1 MLKLKLNLKKLI
13 LVKNKYINFDYFI
26 STELNGIKKKVN
38 NSIISNIDL
47 NKAVKDL
54 NNQGFYLVEK
64 VFDENL
70 INQFEKEFDY
80 VIEKYNSTFDET
92 SISNSSQVRIFNQ
105 KNMIK
110 DKLYACS
117 ALFGNL
123 EIKNII
129 KSHFKKK
136 FIFNSDIFFQRS
148 GPTKKPLASE
158 YHFDILN
165 SIKVWLYVD
174 DCYEDNGPLE
184 VVKESFKQ
192 NKEIREVSYKN
203 LNKISN
209 VSNIQEHQ
217 NTLKLTAPK
226 GSIIIFNTD
235 LLHRA
240 TEIKSNFIRKV
251 IRGHSFSEK
260 ALEYNYE
267 LQRNY
272 TSH

>member
-1 MLKLKLNLKKLI
+1 MLKLKLSLKKLI

-26 STELNGIKKKVN
+26 STEFNEIKKRVN
-38 NSIISNIDL
+38 NSIISNIDF
-47 NKAVKDL
+47 NKAIKDL

-70 INQFEKEFDY
+70 IKQFEKEFDY
-80 VIEKYNSTFDET
+80 VIEKYNSTFDER

-123 EIKNII
+123 KIKNII
-129 KSHFKKK
+129 KSQFKNK
-136 FIFNSDIFFQRS
+136 FIYNSEIFFQKSRS
-148 GPTKKPLASE
+148 TKEPLASE

-184 VVKESFKQ
+184 VVKESFRQ

-209 VSNIQEHQ
+209 ISNIQEHQ
-217 NTLKLTAPK
+217 NSLRLKAPK

-240 TEIKSNFIRKV
+240 TEVKSNFTRKV

-272 TSH
+272 TNH